1 MLTLAHQN
9 LLILG
14 LGDSGLAMA
23 QWGVFCGAN
32 VWVADNREDPPQLQ
46 ALRRE
51 LPQAQF
57 VCASL
62 DEQLLTQAHFDG
74 VFKSPGLSPQSL
86 SKLWQAAAAQGVR
99 TGNELTLFA
108 QALNELKAAGHYQP
122 DVLVVTGTNGKTT
135 VTRLCAQMLQKAK
148 KRVAVAGN
156 IGPTLLGTLRAH
168 LTHGDLEALRDLHTK
183 GRQRAELEQAQ
194 TVMVLNV
201 AIADAG
207 LHTDN
212 ALPENV
218 VQGGELARAADAYL
232 EETLEAPHNA
242 LHSVLEAESFA
253 ASEDIENIEDP
264 KAVDD
269 EGVDREETTQATA
282 VESIVVSPEPIHS
295 WASEHALPDVWVLEI
310 SSFQAFG
317 VTEFEPTAAVILNIT
332 EDHLDWH
339 ADMKEYRAA
348 KVGLFAAQT
357 CRIIH
362 RDDPEM
368 LALRP
373 NLSAK
378 SAGFKP
384 NSAWGRRAREALPK
398 WVEYGAGAPERGGDF
413 GIEQGAGMTWLVR
426 AHDDEPGVKPDPTSL
441 EGLPTQRLMPL
452 DALKIR
458 GPHNALNAMAALAL
472 ACTTRAHMAPLLHAL
487 KDYGGEAHRLQTI
500 RVLDGVQY
508 VDDSKGTNVGA
519 TCAALAALGQEG
531 PLVVILGGVGK
542 GQDFSPLLEPVAKC
556 VRAVILMGEDGPKI
570 KHVLEPLGKTMI
582 TVQSMAQAVVVAQEL
597 AKSGDAVLLS
607 PACASFDMFKD
618 YAHRAQAFQ
627 LAVNDLVAAQPHSL
641 AQEVHHG

>member
-194 TVMVLNV
+194 PVMVLNV

-218 VQGGELARAADAYL
+218 VQGGELARAAEAYL

-242 LHSVLEAESFA
+242 LHSVLEA
-253 ASEDIENIEDP
+253 
-264 KAVDD
+264 
-269 EGVDREETTQATA
+269 
-282 VESIVVSPEPIHS
+282 EPIHS

-472 ACTTRAHMAPLLHAL
+472 ACTTRAQMAPLLHAL

>member
-194 TVMVLNV
+194 PVMVLNV

-339 ADMKEYRAA
+339 ADMQAYRA
-348 KVGLFAAQT
+348 
-357 CRIIH
+357 
-362 RDDPEM
+362 
-368 LALRP
+368 
-373 NLSAK
+373 NL
-378 SAGFKP
+378 
-384 NSAWGRRAREALPK
+384 
-398 WVEYGAGAPERGGDF
+398 
-413 GIEQGAGMTWLVR
+413 
-426 AHDDEPGVKPDPTSL
+426 
-441 EGLPTQRLMPL
+441 
-452 DALKIR
+452 
-458 GPHNALNAMAALAL
+458 PHYPP
-472 ACTTRAHMAPLLHAL
+472 R
-487 KDYGGEAHRLQTI
+487 
-500 RVLDGVQY
+500 
-508 VDDSKGTNVGA
+508 
-519 TCAALAALGQEG
+519 
-531 PLVVILGGVGK
+531 
-542 GQDFSPLLEPVAKC
+542 
-556 VRAVILMGEDGPKI
+556 
-570 KHVLEPLGKTMI
+570 
-582 TVQSMAQAVVVAQEL
+582 
-597 AKSGDAVLLS
+597 
-607 PACASFDMFKD
+607 
-618 YAHRAQAFQ
+618 
-627 LAVNDLVAAQPHSL
+627 
-641 AQEVHHG
+641 